1 MTGSGNNSSARGI
14 DLCYLEAPRIDVGP
28 RFRGWLVFY
37 THELEGKLI
46 SITEL
51 SAKEERGA

>member
-37 THELEGKLI
+37 THELERELI
-46 SITEL
+46 SITDD
-51 SAKEERGA
+51 KRGA